1 MMLMLALLLATP
13 DADRRAIDA
22 AMAESVAGWNAGDV
36 SRFMDVYSEDAATSF
51 VAGDGLVRGK
61 TAMTARYRAKYD
73 FSDAAKRG
81 ALTIERLDYRPLGP
95 GYALYI
101 GRYTLRY
108 ADGHS
113 ASGPT
118 SLVLHHEAGGWK
130 IIADHSS

>member
-1 MMLMLALLLATP
+1 MLWMVGLALVA
-13 DADRRAIDA
+13 ADPAERAIDA
-22 AMAESVAGWNAGDV
+22 AMAQSVAGWNAGDID
-36 SRFMDVYSEDAATSF
+36 RFMAVYSDNAATSF

-61 TAMTARYRAKYD
+61 QAMAARYRAKYD

-81 ALTIERLDYRPLGP
+81 ALTIDRLDYRPLGA

-108 ADGHS
+108 PDGHS

-118 SLVLHHEAGGWK
+118 SLVLHQEAGGWK
-130 IIADHSS
+130 IVADHSS

>member
-1 MMLMLALLLATP
+1 MLWMVGLALVA
-13 DADRRAIDA
+13 ADPAERAIDA
-22 AMAESVAGWNAGDV
+22 AMAQSVAGWNAGDID
-36 SRFMDVYSEDAATSF
+36 RFMAVYSDDAATSF

-61 TAMTARYRAKYD
+61 QAMAARYRAKYD

-81 ALTIERLDYRPLGP
+81 ALTIDRLDYRPLGA

-108 ADGHS
+108 PDGHS

-118 SLVLHHEAGGWK
+118 SLVLHQEAGGWK
-130 IIADHSS
+130 IVADHSS